1 MDIPGLIA
9 FVIFIL
15 AFFYL
20 VFDSIRLRIKNHGLR
35 KDLTQE
41 IIDKMIIAKE
51 LERKLVED
59 ESKKLEQSE
68 GFVRFISESRDWA
81 FQYIEDFQAVLL
93 EYDLALSVDDAVA
106 LNAAY
111 KKLIDMLPSDAISPD
126 S

>member
-9 FVIFIL
+9 FILFIV

-35 KDLTQE
+35 KGLAQE

-51 LERKLVED
+51 LERKLIED

-81 FQYIEDFQAVLL
+81 FQYIEDFQTALV

-111 KKLIDMLPSDAISPD
+111 KKLMDMLPSDAISPD

>member
-81 FQYIEDFQAVLL
+81 FQYIEDFQAALL